1 MSTNDLFIL
10 LTGVL
15 VVIPTSLLGSFLLL
29 RGWSMLGDAISHG
42 VLPGIVLAFLIS
54 GTRNPLWVLSGASL
68 LGVITAY
75 TAQWLERQMGV
86 QSDASIGVSFTTF
99 FALGIILVSAYTAQV
114 DLDQACV
121 LYGEMAYVPLDVWL
135 VGGVSWGPRALYIL
149 GSANILVG
157 IFIMLGYRQLLISTF
172 DATYATTL
180 GLVTWA
186 WQYGLMGM
194 VSLSAVAAF
203 EVVGAILV
211 VAFLVVPPACAYLIT
226 KRVPIM
232 LGVAVGIGVL
242 SVSMGYLWTLYF
254 NGSIAGAMACA
265 AGVLFAFVL
274 VGKKITEQWR
284 AKNLSKK

>member
-1 MSTNDLFIL
+1 MTL
-10 LTGVL
+10 LLGL
-15 VVIPTSLLGSFLLL
+15 VSLL
-29 RGWSMLGDAISHG
+29 
-42 VLPGIVLAFLIS
+42 
-54 GTRNPLWVLSGASL
+54 
-68 LGVITAY
+68 
-75 TAQWLERQMGV
+75 
-86 QSDASIGVSFTTF
+86 F

-121 LYGEMAYVPLDVWL
+121 LYGEMAYVPLDIWL
-135 VGGVSWGPRALYIL
+135 VKGVSWGPRALYIL
-149 GSANILVG
+149 GAANVLVG
-157 IFIMLGYRQLLISTF
+157 TFIVLGYRQLLISTF

-180 GLVTWA
+180 GLATWA

-232 LGVAVGIGVL
+232 LGVAAGIGVL
-242 SVSMGYLWTLYF
+242 SVGMGYLWTLYF

-265 AGVLFAFVL
+265 AGILFVLVL

-284 AKNLSKK
+284 TKNLSKG